1 MKEWWPVT
9 GIENY
14 QFQKSDR
21 FIEKIQ
27 VKLKDSDNAISL
39 INIAN
44 FRMFLAN
51 AQLNFVEEIESD
63 IKGLL
68 KELEDELDRR

>member
-1 MKEWWPVT
+1 MKEWWPIT
-9 GIENY
+9 GVENY

>member
-9 GIENY
+9 GVENY

-44 FRMFLAN
+44 FRMFLSN

>member
-1 MKEWWPVT
+1 
-9 GIENY
+9 
-14 QFQKSDR
+14 
-21 FIEKIQ
+21 
-27 VKLKDSDNAISL
+27 
-39 INIAN
+39 
-44 FRMFLAN
+44 MFLAN